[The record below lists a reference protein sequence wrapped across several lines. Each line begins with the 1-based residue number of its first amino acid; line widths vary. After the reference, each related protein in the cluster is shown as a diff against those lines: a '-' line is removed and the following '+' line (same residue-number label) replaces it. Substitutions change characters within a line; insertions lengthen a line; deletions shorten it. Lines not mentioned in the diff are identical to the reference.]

1 MSVLAVADASPVK
14 SPVRSR
20 SGVAMVMRKRDWRCV
35 HMTSAANHFGHRESG
50 GLVVDLFWDPG
61 QLQDEFRV
69 SVEDRRE
76 GARFVL
82 HPATGRE
89 AIEAYHHPFSAASVA
104 LKGKAAG
111 IRFEEKASPR
121 R

>member
-1 MSVLAVADASPVK
+1 MSVLAVPGANPVK

-20 SGVAMVMRKRDWRCV
+20 SGVGIVMRKPDWRCV
-35 HMTSAANHFGHRESG
+35 YMTDAANHFGHRESG
-50 GLVVDLFWDPG
+50 GLVIDLFWDPG
-61 QLQDEFRV
+61 ELEDEFRV
-69 SVEDRRE
+69 AVEDRRE

-104 LKGKAAG
+104 LNAAG
-111 IRFEEKASPR
+111 IRFEEQARPR
-121 R
+121 P